1 MRPLFLRIARR
12 GSYRGGLGNSGA
24 EQPVTGKNIVTA
36 LQQQRL

>member
-1 MRPLFLRIARR
+1 
-12 GSYRGGLGNSGA
+12 LGNSGA